1 MNTATPRIANG
12 IVGLSMLAMFTVA
25 IVAGQARANRG
36 AALQTIEE
44 SSQMQPHRL
53 IVVSSQELD
62 ALPPLAGHE

>member
-12 IVGLSMLAMFTVA
+12 IVGLSILAMFTVA
-25 IVAGQARANRG
+25 IVAGQARANRS
-36 AALQTIEE
+36 AELKTIEA

-62 ALPPLAGHE
+62 ALSPLAGHE